1 MPQEL
6 NKKEQSLNT
15 SDFNV
20 SSNNVKGL
28 KSSKKQLKHIQLFI
42 NKVIP
47 KFFLFLQKTHYS
59 KVTEKIWND
68 LFNCDLFFSHGKINS
83 CGVLVGFYGNINY
96 CVKKKLSDR
105 ILAVEC

>member
-1 MPQEL
+1 MPDEL

-42 NKVIP
+42 NKISP

>member
-1 MPQEL
+1 MPDEL

-42 NKVIP
+42 NKVSP

>member
-28 KSSKKQLKHIQLFI
+28 QLSKKQLKHFQLFI
-42 NKVIP
+42 NKISP
-47 KFFLFLQKTHYS
+47 KRILFLQKIM
-59 KVTEKIWND
+59 E
-68 LFNCDLFFSHGKINS
+68 
-83 CGVLVGFYGNINY
+83 
-96 CVKKKLSDR
+96 
-105 ILAVEC
+105 